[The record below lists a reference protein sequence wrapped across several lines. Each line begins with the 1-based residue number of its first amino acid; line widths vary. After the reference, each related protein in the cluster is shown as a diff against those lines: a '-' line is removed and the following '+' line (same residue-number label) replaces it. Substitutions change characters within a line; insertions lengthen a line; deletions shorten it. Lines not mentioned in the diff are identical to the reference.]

1 MAINKGVT
9 IHIDAETVALLQK
22 IQRQIIASSPMLNA
36 ETLSIPLLARTA
48 IKAWAT
54 EHDDGTHT
62 DGGIDNTRSH
72 GGWTGDAKD
81 PKAAIIATRKA
92 KE

>member
-1 MAINKGVT
+1 MAAHINNYQARIMAINKGVT

-54 EHDDGTHT
+54 EHDDGTIT
-62 DGGIDNTRSH
+62 I
-72 GGWTGDAKD
+72 
-81 PKAAIIATRKA
+81 
-92 KE
+92 